1 MEQNDEELLL
11 DLLMRWEELRNRGQ
25 TIAVESLC
33 QNRPD
38 LRHELAKRIE
48 ALEATA
54 WLDKPTDE
62 DDPPDCD
69 EKPPA
74 PCAPRV
80 FSGRYRLD
88 SLIAEGGFAQVWKA
102 TDLELKRVV
111 AVKLPK
117 PSRVESSAAFLAEA
131 QRVARLK
138 HDRIVAVHDV
148 GHEQDACFIVSEY
161 IEGGSLKA
169 VLASGPIALPQAVSW
184 ISEIAEALQY
194 AHDNGIVHRDIK
206 PANILIDHHNR
217 ATLADFG
224 IAQSPLK
231 APKSVGTLKYM
242 SPEQLAGNSVDCRS
256 DIFSLVV
263 VLHECLTGRVPHAVQ
278 KTPQGKG
285 NRSGHAGPS
294 LPRPI
299 RNLIERGLARDATKR
314 PPTARDFAG
323 LLGKAFAATKA
334 AIWIR
339 AAFAFAAVPVALLSI
354 ALAVPSLSHVLRPH
368 VAVNGLPPWNVNEGD
383 TGKFLA
389 ALASAKRT
397 FPVTVS
403 ESRFATVPHEQRGSG
418 VLAPDG
424 KVYCL
429 PSPSGT
435 ILAIDPVTR
444 KAAAVAEMSSP
455 TGMYFGGVLAPDGAI
470 YGIPHTATDI
480 LRFDPKTRDVTTFG
494 EAPGGGA
501 YWGGIVAS
509 DGKIY
514 CVPSWATDVLVID
527 PATRQLTRFGT
538 LDADPY
544 KYSGGVLAPNGKIY
558 CMPDRARRILVI
570 DPQEQSVRFLE
581 EDLGE
586 GAAKAFGGV
595 LAPNGKIYSGLA
607 GADRIIVIDP
617 ATDHVSFITGL
628 PAGRYNGG
636 ALGPDG
642 RIYCTPHRQE
652 KVLVIDPTTHE
663 FSTLSDHTATGDY
676 WGAVLT
682 AHGSIIAVP
691 WDSRNILM
699 IDFGVKLPAD
709 WALSRLYNHF

>member
-1 MEQNDEELLL
+1 
-11 DLLMRWEELRNRGQ
+11 
-25 TIAVESLC
+25 
-33 QNRPD
+33 
-38 LRHELAKRIE
+38 
-48 ALEATA
+48 
-54 WLDKPTDE
+54 
-62 DDPPDCD
+62 
-69 EKPPA
+69 
-74 PCAPRV
+74 
-80 FSGRYRLD
+80 
-88 SLIAEGGFAQVWKA
+88 
-102 TDLELKRVV
+102 
-111 AVKLPK
+111 
-117 PSRVESSAAFLAEA
+117 
-131 QRVARLK
+131 
-138 HDRIVAVHDV
+138 
-148 GHEQDACFIVSEY
+148 
-161 IEGGSLKA
+161 
-169 VLASGPIALPQAVSW
+169 
-184 ISEIAEALQY
+184 
-194 AHDNGIVHRDIK
+194 
-206 PANILIDHHNR
+206 
-217 ATLADFG
+217 
-224 IAQSPLK
+224 
-231 APKSVGTLKYM
+231 M
-242 SPEQLAGNSVDCRS
+242 SPEQLAGDLVDCRS
-256 DIFSLVV
+256 DIFSLAV

-278 KTPQGKG
+278 KTPKGKA
-285 NRSGHAGPS
+285 NRSGQAGPS

-299 RNLIERGLARDATKR
+299 RNLIERALAKDATKR

-323 LLGKAFAATKA
+323 LLRKAFTATRATVWFWAAT
-334 AIWIR
+334 AI
-339 AAFAFAAVPVALLSI
+339 ALLLVALTSI
-354 ALAVPSLSHVLRPH
+354 ALAAPLLSNVLRPH
-368 VAVNGLPPWNVNEGD
+368 VAVNALPPWNVNEGD

-435 ILAIDPVTR
+435 ILPIDPVTR

-595 LAPNGKIYSGLA
+595 LALPISPITSSRRCPCGSG
-607 GADRIIVIDP
+607 
-617 ATDHVSFITGL
+617 
-628 PAGRYNGG
+628 
-636 ALGPDG
+636 
-642 RIYCTPHRQE
+642 
-652 KVLVIDPTTHE
+652 
-663 FSTLSDHTATGDY
+663 
-676 WGAVLT
+676 
-682 AHGSIIAVP
+682 
-691 WDSRNILM
+691 
-699 IDFGVKLPAD
+699 
-709 WALSRLYNHF
+709 